1 MMRSKLNLIILFCII
16 LNFVSCTTGKSQLTA
31 SDSSN
36 SKKGR
41 FQEDLSGVRIKY
53 GAKEDT
59 VKIQVKDPNAKPV
72 VPSKHIGRALN
83 LKMDS
88 IAERNKRL
96 KFAEGYRIQVYSGDK
111 KEEAM
116 KAKNKVYDLAPDV
129 DVYPEFR
136 SPVFRVRVGD
146 FLDRLEANYVL
157 VKLQKDFP
165 NALIVPDKINIV
177 KQ

>member
-1 MMRSKLNLIILFCII
+1 MGCLF
-16 LNFVSCTTGKSQLTA
+16 LTLVSCTSGKSQLTA

-36 SKKGR
+36 SKKWK
-41 FQEDLSGVRIKY
+41 FQEDLSAVRVKY
-53 GAKEDT
+53 DVKEDT
-59 VKIQVKDPNAKPV
+59 VKAAMKDPNGKPL
-72 VPSKHIGRALN
+72 VPTKHIGKQLD

-88 IAERNKRL
+88 IAVRNKKL
-96 KFAEGYRIQVYSGDK
+96 KFAEGYRIQIYSGDDR
-111 KEEAM
+111 EEAR
-116 KAKNKVYDLAPDV
+116 KVRNNLYNLMSDV
-129 DVYPEFR
+129 DVYEVFR

-165 NALIVPDKINIV
+165 NAMIVPDRINIV